1 MEQIQVQRFY
11 ETLALLIANKEGVDI
26 KVTVTPRQDGQSGR
40 QDGKKEQSWQRQQ
53 CKNKRT
59 IVISSKKLGREECR
73 RKERNES
80 I

>member
-40 QDGKKEQSWQRQQ
+40 QDGKELADGDGEEG
-53 CKNKRT
+53 T
-59 IVISSKKLGREECR
+59 KLAAAA
-73 RKERNES
+73 